1 MSTFKELSET
11 VENKHFKSIYKI
23 ISNKMTGNKADT
35 IIDGREGQFSISEI
49 NEIQDLQFETVKD
62 SFDDADIE
70 TQSINEYKQVVMFD
84 LNAKMKKLKGEL
96 RGNINQMVTDGF
108 YNPMSGVGTYNDP
121 GMYNSSYV
129 PLIMSPQEASSYYS
143 SGGIPK
149 VIIDK
154 KAKIPLL
161 NGYQFVGDLTPDNL
175 KMLKEYSQKVGFDRA
190 ILSGNRDGFTY
201 GGSCIVPIFKKDE
214 PDTYQLKIDE
224 LLKQKIIDKDCIDY
238 FFTADR
244 WNMITVPD
252 YDITAKDYLQPKFFF
267 VPLGAMKIN
276 TKRAALINPS
286 PLPYWAAIRQ
296 LGWSCSDFEG
306 WMRQLMAYNI
316 IIASIPIMAQQLS
329 LLLHEIPLEGVIAEN
344 GPDYAQQF
352 IKKNEEQLRK
362 WSLYNPMALNTFGKL
377 SVIDR
382 NFSGIQE
389 LVQISRQDVSAN
401 CSIAE
406 SVIFHTQPTGFSDNQ
421 EDLTLK
427 QSETIKLYE
436 TELKYNLRNVIE
448 IIVIS
453 CFGPN
458 SPQAKKAGTV
468 NIDFSAPVVLS
479 DEKKAD
485 AGLKFTQGVAQL
497 VTAGMPLDMAIQNMR
512 QFFPMYEISDE
523 DLDRLKDFSE
533 KNQPESN
540 MNGQENKKGVWQ
552 NIQEKLGIGG
562 QK

>member
-1 MSTFKELSET
+1 MSTFKQLAENKDN
-11 VENKHFKSIYKI
+11 NKHFTEIFKI
-23 ISNKMTGNKADT
+23 IADKMK
-35 IIDGREGQFSISEI
+35 DGDLDIVKDGSGGKFSISDI
-49 NEIQDLQFETVKD
+49 NQIQELEFNVVKD
-62 SFDDADIE
+62 SFEEQEIQTQTMDDFKKSA
-70 TQSINEYKQVVMFD
+70 VLD
-84 LNAKMKKLKGEL
+84 LSGRMKSLKASL
-96 RGNINQMVTDGF
+96 RGDIKQMVTDGF

-121 GMYNSSYV
+121 GMYNSAYV

-161 NGYQFVGDLTPDNL
+161 NGYQFVGDLDPDDL
-175 KMLKEYSQKVGFDRA
+175 AMLKDYSQKVGFDRA
-190 ILSGNRDGFTY
+190 ILSGNRDAFTF
-201 GGSCIVPIFKKDE
+201 GGACLVPIFKKDE

-224 LLKQKIIDKDCIDY
+224 LLSKKILDKDCIDY

-252 YDITAKDYLQPKFFF
+252 YNITAKDYLQPKFFF
-267 VPLGAMKIN
+267 VPLGSMKVN

-329 LLLHEIPLEGVIAEN
+329 LLLHEIPLEGIIAEN

-352 IKKNEEQLRK
+352 IKKNEEQLRR
-362 WSLYNPMALNTFGKL
+362 WSMYNPMALNTFGKL

-448 IIVIS
+448 ILAIS
-453 CFGPN
+453 CFGAD
-458 SPQAKKAGTV
+458 SEQAKKAGTV

-479 DEKKAD
+479 DDKKGD
-485 AGLKFTQGVAQL
+485 AGVKFTQCVSQL
-497 VTAGMPLDMAIQNMR
+497 VTSGMPLDMAINNTK
-512 QFFPMYEISDE
+512 QFFPMYEISE
-523 DLDRLKDFSE
+523 DDIDRLKDFSE
-533 KNQPESN
+533 TNQPPEGGLNNSD
-540 MNGQENKKGVWQ
+540 KKGIWQ
-552 NIQEKLGIGG
+552 GIKEKLG
-562 QK
+562 